1 MVLTMFLTIKVLT
14 SAKWMYYKER
24 KQPKDALLHPT
35 LFNHVD
41 VQDSRKYDTFFRKQA
56 ILFKNLLGKGLTQ
69 EINGNGGSI

>member
-1 MVLTMFLTIKVLT
+1 MVLKMFLTIKVLT

-35 LFNHVD
+35 LFSHVD
-41 VQDSRKYDTFFRKQA
+41 VRDSRKYDTFCRKQA